1 MEPTAAEQLANAQ
14 AAVTDGQTMVE
25 ELAATSSPADL
36 AAAYSSLAAAQAAL
50 AEASGIPE
58 NEIAL
63 LKTEIARLQ
72 EVIDRA
78 ADGCPGIEADRI
90 ADEMTAEADR
100 IAALVAGTASAE
112 TKEEAI
118 AEEAAQSDE
127 GGLTPVSVAAFG
139 LVPTGDDV

>member
-1 MEPTAAEQLANAQ
+1 
-14 AAVTDGQTMVE
+14 MVE
-25 ELAATSSPADL
+25 ALAEAATTSPADL
-36 AAAYSSLAAAQAAL
+36 AAAYSSLAAAQSAL

-72 EVIDRA
+72 GVINLAA
-78 ADGCPGIEADRI
+78 ADAQTEADRI
-90 ADEMTAEADR
+90 ADEMTVEADR

-118 AEEAAQSDE
+118 KPRRPHSPKVPA
-127 GGLTPVSVAAFG
+127 LTPVSVAVWK
-139 LVPTGDDV
+139 LQ